1 MATTAPILRMADLY
15 MRPRGGKSVMT
26 QPTLPGRCRWS
37 KLPYPGGLIRG
48 IEVVAQ
54 SFLVGLS
61 QRIYRRFV
69 SAQRNC
75 MPSRC
80 SQSSSGLFSNATT
93 SAPTSRSQILWT
105 LAFMVGQL
113 GAIDEYEV
121 AAIDSDRPAAARVD
135 NVWAADV
142 DTIAHVVAEIV
153 DNDSPASSLVPG

>member
-1 MATTAPILRMADLY
+1 
-15 MRPRGGKSVMT
+15 
-26 QPTLPGRCRWS
+26 
-37 KLPYPGGLIRG
+37 
-48 IEVVAQ
+48 
-54 SFLVGLS
+54 
-61 QRIYRRFV
+61 
-69 SAQRNC
+69 

-121 AAIDSDRPAAARVD
+121 AAVDGDRPATARVD

-153 DNDSPASSLVPG
+153 DNDSPAFVAGARIDTDAAAHRKVGQRGGVGYRIDIFDISVIQDRPSFNQRAR